1 MTATFPTGVKSFSTK
16 TDNVTTVHAVDV
28 NDLQDEVTA
37 IETALGASMG
47 NIDIA
52 TKIHAATNKTTPVDA
67 DETGIV
73 DSVSGLLNKV
83 TWANIKATLK
93 AYFDTL
99 YLALVAPGTAGNVL
113 TSNSSVWASAAAVEV
128 KISANI
134 ILFGPSGLP
143 STTNGAG
150 AAAQLETATNK
161 VNFNLPPFVNGS
173 KTYLEW
179 DFIMPDDY
187 GGGTITA
194 QFFWTANSAV
204 ANSVVWGLA
213 GRIYSAGD
221 ALDQAMGTSV
231 EVTSANTAAAYSD
244 NESPVSAA
252 ITFAGTP
259 GAGKRVH
266 IKAYRLG
273 SGADNL
279 ASPALLDLIRLVY
292 VRA

>member
-37 IETALGASMG
+37 IETA
-47 NIDIA
+47 
-52 TKIHAATNKTTPVDA
+52 
-67 DETGIV
+67 
-73 DSVSGLLNKV
+73 
-83 TWANIKATLK
+83 
-93 AYFDTL
+93 
-99 YLALVAPGTAGNVL
+99 
-113 TSNSSVWASAAAVEV
+113 
-128 KISANI
+128 
-134 ILFGPSGLP
+134 
-143 STTNGAG
+143 
-150 AAAQLETATNK
+150 
-161 VNFNLPPFVNGS
+161 
-173 KTYLEW
+173 
-179 DFIMPDDY
+179 
-187 GGGTITA
+187 
-194 QFFWTANSAV
+194 
-204 ANSVVWGLA
+204 
-213 GRIYSAGD
+213 
-221 ALDQAMGTSV
+221 V